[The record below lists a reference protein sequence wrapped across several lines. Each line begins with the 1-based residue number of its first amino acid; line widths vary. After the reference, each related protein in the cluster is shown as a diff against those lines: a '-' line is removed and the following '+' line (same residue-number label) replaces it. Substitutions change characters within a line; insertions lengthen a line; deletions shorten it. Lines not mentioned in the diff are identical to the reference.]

1 RGHKCVLDIVAAG
14 DERED
19 AADAA
24 GFFLGADQL
33 DTELNLV
40 LHDEA
45 PLAAETAVRHMRPQC
60 LNFPKSKPQCA
71 AWSRCATGA
80 ASPVSKRG
88 EKICGGLSPKTLASG
103 SPERGSPDYG
113 GG

>member
-1 RGHKCVLDIVAAG
+1 RGHKCVLDIVAAANS
-14 DERED
+14 RED

-33 DTELNLV
+33 VTELNLV

-45 PLAAETAVRHMRPQC
+45 PLAAETAGRHMGRRC

-71 AWSRCATGA
+71 AWRRCSTGA
-80 ASPVSKRG
+80 ASPVSKRD

-103 SPERGSPDYG
+103 SPE
-113 GG
+113 